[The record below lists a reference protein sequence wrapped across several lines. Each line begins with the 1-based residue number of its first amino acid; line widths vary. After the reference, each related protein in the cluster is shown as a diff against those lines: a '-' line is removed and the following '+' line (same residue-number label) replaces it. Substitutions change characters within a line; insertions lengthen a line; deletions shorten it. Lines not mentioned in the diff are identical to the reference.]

1 MKLLAFFISILFIS
15 LPDLSEVRKQY
26 IEAAE
31 SEKQALELFE
41 TMEGVKDNSS
51 NYTLLAYKAAA
62 YTLRAKYEKGL
73 LNKKNLF
80 TTGAKM
86 LEQVIEND
94 SDNYEARLIRLSIQ
108 ANAPKIT
115 GYTKNIE
122 EDKSFIIKYYDA
134 QSADLKE
141 FAKGFISQS
150 SVFSASDKAM
160 IK

>member
-62 YTLRAKYEKGL
+62 YTLRANMKKGC
-73 LNKKNLF
+73 
-80 TTGAKM
+80 
-86 LEQVIEND
+86 
-94 SDNYEARLIRLSIQ
+94 LIKRIFLQQGQKCWSR
-108 ANAPKIT
+108 
-115 GYTKNIE
+115 
-122 EDKSFIIKYYDA
+122 
-134 QSADLKE
+134 
-141 FAKGFISQS
+141 
-150 SVFSASDKAM
+150 
-160 IK
+160 